1 MTSEQSRAGQSR
13 ADRFARELADLKI
26 SDPAAGHP
34 RLWQRLGAAG
44 MALGI
49 VLAVTAYLV
58 SHRTTSSLTQGDAI
72 TIGLGGVTLS
82 VVGGVIFLRYSL
94 TGFLRFWMARQS
106 FELNV
111 LAERAFSGGRGVL
124 ANSDGLLDKDASRG
138 LSRTDS

>member
-1 MTSEQSRAGQSR
+1 MSSEQSRAAESR

-34 RLWQRLGAAG
+34 RLWQRLGAVLMVA
-44 MALGI
+44 GI
-49 VLAVTAYLV
+49 VLGAAAYLV

-106 FELNV
+106 FELNT
-111 LAERAFSGGRGVL
+111 LAERAFSAPLLAKPDGR
-124 ANSDGLLDKDASRG
+124 LDPDTTRNLTKS
-138 LSRTDS
+138 